1 MNNYTGTVLFVSHD
15 RYFINAAATRIIEL
29 SNKSVVNYIG
39 NYDYYLEKRDILSA
53 KPESSTAD
61 GEHAKKAADS
71 RTSWQEEKVKQA
83 QLKKIKNEL
92 KRTEERIAKVEERI
106 EELDNMYADPSISSD
121 TAKLMEIHT
130 EKEAL
135 STELDELYDKWGELT
150 DLS

>member
-1 MNNYTGTVLFVSHD
+1 M
-15 RYFINAAATRIIEL
+15 
-29 SNKSVVNYIG
+29 
-39 NYDYYLEKRDILSA
+39 
-53 KPESSTAD
+53 STQ
-61 GEHAKKAADS
+61 
-71 RTSWQEEKVKQA
+71 RRLPIPVQSWQEEKVKQA